1 VEGYKIGPGDSA
13 VHLGPFPTNG
23 KGGGGP
29 LSGGLIVVRLQN
41 SDLYVDDVA
50 SDNITHF
57 VINRE
62 TCLLIHD
69 PVLYPSG
76 DTKIGDGDPLAIAPD
91 GQTMFIASTGDNRI
105 YSHTIEADG
114 SLGTA
119 YLEKSPSQAPTG
131 IAVSPDGHTLVISY
145 LSHLQVCAY
154 PISSGHLG
162 TPNCQSRVRY
172 PTGVAIDP
180 ASTCVYA
187 AEGSI
192 DSAAQV
198 VAFTLTDGLLG
209 PPVNYNHFG
218 PGLDAEGIMV
228 SWNDAVIYVTNPYSS
243 TLTIGTIGAGCRLKY
258 RDNVFDG
265 DGHPLDFPGGVAQAR
280 IAHGYVVTGNHDF
293 TGSATMGIFRA
304 YTDGKL
310 VAINGG
316 LGQFPLL
323 NEGFPFSIAVI
334 GSE

>member
-1 VEGYKIGPGDSA
+1 
-13 VHLGPFPTNG
+13 
-23 KGGGGP
+23 
-29 LSGGLIVVRLQN
+29 
-41 SDLYVDDVA
+41 
-50 SDNITHF
+50 
-57 VINRE
+57 
-62 TCLLIHD
+62 
-69 PVLYPSG
+69 
-76 DTKIGDGDPLAIAPD
+76 
-91 GQTMFIASTGDNRI
+91 
-105 YSHTIEADG
+105 
-114 SLGTA
+114 
-119 YLEKSPSQAPTG
+119 
-131 IAVSPDGHTLVISY
+131 
-145 LSHLQVCAY
+145 
-154 PISSGHLG
+154 
-162 TPNCQSRVRY
+162 
-172 PTGVAIDP
+172 
-180 ASTCVYA
+180 
-187 AEGSI
+187 
-192 DSAAQV
+192 
-198 VAFTLTDGLLG
+198 
-209 PPVNYNHFG
+209 
-218 PGLDAEGIMV
+218 MV